1 MKVKNFEVNITIDTY
16 GKKTLMTVEE
26 DFTVGELR
34 EKLKI
39 PESWKVHCNW
49 MPTVDKCVLEDWD
62 VVEIRYDLPTLLC
75 KMEKEIGEMRTIMT
89 DLGYIK

>member
-39 PESWKVHCNW
+39 PESWEVYCNW
-49 MPTVDKCVLEDWD
+49 MPTADKCVLEDWD